1 MSMDFNGR
9 ETDKPVTEQ
18 DGVMFAAQPVWDR
31 NRKRKGFGGRKTT
44 AVAAEPRTFDPEP
57 ETPISRDRATVAP
70 LASTPVYP
78 RTEYAA
84 MNPGPAVSQQMDRTE
99 ETVGMAAPIAGTRN
113 TRQAKSNSAAP
124 AAIAAA
130 VVGLGALAA
139 GGWYMSREP
148 EGVPELA
155 AAASTTSEVAAA
167 PLTPVAPP
175 ARMAMNEAM
184 TPAATLVEPRPAP
197 AARAPGRVRPAAASN
212 AGEVGLNASTTAALP
227 AGPQPYAASP
237 GAAPAPAEMNPPL
250 LTLPSASAAPAAVP
264 ATPPVATPEPAPAA
278 DSPDATT
285 PPQ

>member
-44 AVAAEPRTFDPEP
+44 AVAAEPRTFAPEP

-70 LASTPVYP
+70 LAATPIYP

-84 MNPGPAVSQQMDRTE
+84 MNPGAATDPRMDRTE
-99 ETVGMAAPIAGTRN
+99 EPVGMAAPIAGTRN
-113 TRQAKSNSAAP
+113 TRQAKSNNAAP
-124 AAIAAA
+124 AAIAVA

-155 AAASTTSEVAAA
+155 TAASTTSEVAAA

-175 ARMAMNEAM
+175 AQMAMNEAM
-184 TPAATLVEPRPAP
+184 TPTAAPVERRPAA
-197 AARAPGRVRPAAASN
+197 AARSAARVRPAAATS
-212 AGEVGLNASTTAALP
+212 ATETGVNASTTAALP
-227 AGPQPYAASP
+227 DGPQPYAASL

-250 LTLPSASAAPAAVP
+250 LTLPSASAAPVAVP

-278 DSPDATT
+278 ETPDAVT

>member
-44 AVAAEPRTFDPEP
+44 TIAAETRTFAPEAEP
-57 ETPISRDRATVAP
+57 TMSRERAAAAP

-84 MNPGPAVSQQMDRTE
+84 MNPNAAIRQTNRTE
-99 ETVGMAAPIAGTRN
+99 EPIGMAAPIAGTRN
-113 TRQAKSNSAAP
+113 ARKAKSSSAAP
-124 AAIAAA
+124 AAIAVA

-155 AAASTTSEVAAA
+155 TSTSTTSNVAAA
-167 PLTPVAPP
+167 PLPPVAPP
-175 ARMAMNEAM
+175 AQMAMNEAM
-184 TPAATLVEPRPAP
+184 APAAAPVEPRPAP
-197 AARAPGRVRPAAASN
+197 AARTPARVRPAAAPS
-212 AGEVGLNASTTAALP
+212 AAQSGMNASTTAALP
-227 AGPQPYAASP
+227 DGPQPYAASP
-237 GAAPAPAEMNPPL
+237 GAAPAPAPAEMSPPL
-250 LTLPSASAAPAAVP
+250 LTLPSATTAPAAVP
-264 ATPPVATPEPAPAA
+264 ATPPVATPESAPAVEA
-278 DSPDATT
+278 

>member
-44 AVAAEPRTFDPEP
+44 AVAVEPRTFAPET
-57 ETPISRDRATVAP
+57 ETPISRDRVTVAP

-78 RTEYAA
+78 RTEYVA
-84 MNPGPAVSQQMDRTE
+84 MNPGAAAGPRMDRAE
-99 ETVGMAAPIAGTRN
+99 EPVGMTAPIAGTRN
-113 TRQAKSNSAAP
+113 TRKAKSNSAAP
-124 AAIAAA
+124 AAIAVA

-148 EGVPELA
+148 EGVPELTT
-155 AAASTTSEVAAA
+155 AASTTSDVAAA

-175 ARMAMNEAM
+175 AQMAMNEAM
-184 TPAATLVEPRPAP
+184 APAAAPVELRPAATARVPA
-197 AARAPGRVRPAAASN
+197 RVRPAAASS
-212 AGEVGLNASTTAALP
+212 AGESGMNASTTAALP
-227 AGPQPYAASP
+227 EGPQPYAASP
-237 GAAPAPAEMNPPL
+237 GAAPEPAEMNPPL
-250 LTLPSASAAPAAVP
+250 LTLPSASAAPTAVL
-264 ATPPVATPEPAPAA
+264 ATPPVATPEPSPATETPEPA
-278 DSPDATT
+278 T